1 MADEQV
7 ALKTAYTAK
16 EVAEIVTQ
24 LGDSDL
30 ESIDHIDKNKRD
42 DDLVHGGDILALMS
56 QVRLD
61 PDKSRI
67 DIISAGNVWYC
78 VQ

>member
-30 ESIDHIDKNKRD
+30 ESVDSIDKNKRD
-42 DDLVHGGDILALMS
+42 DDLVHGGDIWALDGPS
-56 QVRLD
+56 
-61 PDKSRI
+61 PT
-67 DIISAGNVWYC
+67 
-78 VQ
+78 